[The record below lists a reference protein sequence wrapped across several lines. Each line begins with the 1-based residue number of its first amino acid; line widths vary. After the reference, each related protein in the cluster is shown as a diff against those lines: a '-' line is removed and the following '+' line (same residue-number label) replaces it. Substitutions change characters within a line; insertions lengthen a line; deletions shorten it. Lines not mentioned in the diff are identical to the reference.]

1 MSLRITLLVLVQAA
15 TAAADVASSRVP
27 RETCLGGM
35 YMSHKQ
41 HHHRLPPALFFSVF
55 LRRCSYF
62 LYMMAFFR
70 ALGCDPLTAAVYN
83 AP

>member
-41 HHHRLPPALFFSVF
+41 HHLPPPQKSRLALFFLFF
-55 LRRCSYF
+55 LED
-62 LYMMAFFR
+62 
-70 ALGCDPLTAAVYN
+70 ALIFSI
-83 AP
+83 

>member
-41 HHHRLPPALFFSVF
+41 HHHRLPPPQKSRLALFFSGFFF
-55 LRRCSYF
+55 LED
-62 LYMMAFFR
+62 
-70 ALGCDPLTAAVYN
+70 ALIFSI
-83 AP
+83 